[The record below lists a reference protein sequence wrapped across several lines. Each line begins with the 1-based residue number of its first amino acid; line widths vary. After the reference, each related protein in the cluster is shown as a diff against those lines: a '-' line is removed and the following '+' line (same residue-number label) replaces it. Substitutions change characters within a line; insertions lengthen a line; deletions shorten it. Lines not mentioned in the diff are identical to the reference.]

1 MALSKFLNKFFHAK
15 KAGLFKKIL
24 FFGVLGFLGLAI
36 LGVLLIFIFSRNLPS
51 AEQIANHQVSES
63 TKIYD
68 RTNKILLYEISN
80 GEKRTYI
87 PLAEIPQHLKDA
99 TISIEDAR
107 FYTEPGFSIRGIL
120 RALLANFTSG
130 EIVQGGSTITQQLAR
145 NVFLSAEQTLPRK
158 IKELILAVQLNR
170 NYPKDKILELYLN
183 EIPYGATTY
192 GVESASLAFFSK
204 TTKELT
210 LGESAILASIP
221 KAPSYYSPWGTH
233 QKELFA
239 RQKLVLKRMLELKK
253 ITQEDFDKASS
264 EKIVFSPQDT
274 TGIKAPH
281 FVLYVQDYLVQK
293 YGEDMVRAGGLR
305 VVTTLDWKLQ
315 ELAEKV
321 VKEGAE
327 RNDELYKGKNASL
340 VAEDPKTG
348 QILALVGS
356 RDYFDTE
363 NEGNFNVAIQGLR
376 QPGSALKPFTYLM
389 AMKAGYTPET
399 VLFDVPTEFDASGNP
414 SKSYRP
420 ENFDNFF
427 RGPVSM
433 RNALAQSVN
442 IPAVKTLY
450 LIGIPNLLDTLKSFG
465 INTLTDPR
473 RYGLSLTLGGGEVKL
488 VEIVGAYSVLASD
501 GVKQQQSTI
510 LEVKDNK
517 NNVLEKYKESSQK
530 VFESQ
535 PIRQINDI
543 LSDVSARSALY
554 SGSLGLTQVPGHD
567 VALKTG
573 TSNDYRDAWVFGYTP
588 SLVAGVWAGNNDN
601 AAMQKRGSSILAA
614 LPIWHAFMSEAL
626 KNFEPEAFPRPESVT
641 PSKPILA
648 GNYLAGNQIH
658 TILYFVDKSNPTGP
672 YPANPEKDSQF
683 SNWEKGVLDWARV
696 NVPNFNSFNIPGSP
710 LPSLENNPSSSANQ
724 PQIQILSPKAGDFV
738 QSSIFVDAEIK
749 SPALTITEINI
760 FLNGDLIQKINNS
773 FGNSYRLSTQITPQN
788 LKSQN
793 LLEVEVL
800 TQDQNVKNKTSVILY
815 K

>member
-1 MALSKFLNKFFHAK
+1 MAHTETRAFPASNGMK
-15 KAGLFKKIL
+15 LFKKIL
-24 FFGVLGFLGLAI
+24 FYGILGILALLI
-36 LGVLLIFIFSRNLPS
+36 LGVFLIFIFSRNLPS

-80 GEKRTYI
+80 GEKRTYV
-87 PLAEIPQHLKDA
+87 PLGEIPQSLKEA
-99 TISIEDAR
+99 TIAIEDSR

-120 RALLANFTSG
+120 RASFANLVSG
-130 EIVQGGSTITQQLAR
+130 EVVQGGSTITQQLAR
-145 NVFLSAEQTLPRK
+145 NAFLSAEQTIPRK
-158 IKELILAVQLNR
+158 IKELVLAVQLNR

-183 EIPYGATTY
+183 EIPYGATIY
-192 GVESASLAFFSK
+192 GVESASLSFFSK
-204 TTKELT
+204 PTKELN
-210 LGESAILASIP
+210 LAESAVLAAIP

-233 QKELFA
+233 QKELLT

-253 ITQEDFDKASS
+253 ITQAEFDKATS
-264 EKIVFSPQDT
+264 EKITFSPQDT

-293 YGEDMVRAGGLR
+293 YGEDLVRAGGLR

-315 ELAEKV
+315 ELGEKV

-327 RNDELYKGKNASL
+327 RNEELYKGKNASL
-340 VAEDPKTG
+340 VVEDPKTG

-363 NEGNFNVAIQGLR
+363 NEGNFNVAAQGLR

-399 VLFDVPTEFDASGNP
+399 VLFDVPTEFDASGNL

-427 RGPVSM
+427 RGPVNL
-433 RNALAQSVN
+433 RNGLAQSVN
-442 IPAVKTLY
+442 IVAVKTLY
-450 LIGIPNLLDTLKSFG
+450 LVGISNLLNTLKSFG
-465 INTLTDPR
+465 ITTLTDPR

-488 VEIVGAYSVLASD
+488 LELVGAYSVLADD
-501 GVKQQQSTI
+501 GVKQHQSTI
-510 LEVKDNK
+510 LEIKDNK
-517 NNVLEKYKESSQK
+517 NNILEKLEDSSEK

-543 LSDVSARSALY
+543 LSDVQARSALY
-554 SGSLGLTQVPGHD
+554 SNSLGLTQVPGHD

-601 AAMQKRGSSILAA
+601 TPMQKRGSSILAA

-626 KNFEPEAFPRPESVT
+626 KTIEPEAFPRPEST
-641 PSKPILA
+641 SPQKPILA
-648 GNYLAGNQIH
+648 GNYLAGGQVHN
-658 TILYFVDKSNPTGP
+658 ILYYVDKTNPTGS
-672 YPANPEKDSQF
+672 YPSNPEKDSQF
-683 SNWEKGVLDWARV
+683 ENWEKGVLDWARI
-696 NVPNFNSFNIPGSP
+696 NIPNFNSYNIPGSP
-710 LPSLENNPSSSANQ
+710 LPPLENSPGSSANQ
-724 PQIQILSPKAGDFV
+724 PQIEILSPKAGEFV
-738 QSSIFVDAEIK
+738 GSSFSVDAQIN
-749 SPALTITEINI
+749 SPSLLITEINLY
-760 FLNGDLIQKINNS
+760 LNGELIQKLNNS
-773 FGNSYRLSTQITPQN
+773 LGSPYRLSTQIAPQN

-793 LLEVEVL
+793 LLEIEIL
-800 TQDQNVKNKTSVILY
+800 TQDKNVKNKTSVIFY
-815 K
+815 R